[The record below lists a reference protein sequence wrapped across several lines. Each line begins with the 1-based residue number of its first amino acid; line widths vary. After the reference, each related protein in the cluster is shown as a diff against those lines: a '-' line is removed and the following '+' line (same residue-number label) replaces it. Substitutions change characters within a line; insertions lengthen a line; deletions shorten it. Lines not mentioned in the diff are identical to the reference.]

1 MNKKI
6 FVAGWDGFA
15 KKKIWGSAKDKNLWC
30 FNSLVVAVYSDL
42 NAKKQMVQC
51 AFHWE
56 INRETQAINIILY
69 GTVKRCRPRQNVRS
83 QKTFWMI
90 FCKTLKNP
98 LIILLSLRV
107 ELKTSRLLNGCSNQ
121 LSYESSTCSKL
132 LLILFYQNEMVI
144 WFAYFLTKDLVN
156 SRSRPTFLSTF
167 LILQIK
173 KGSDLFSLNYNLHF
187 GVILFFLPLRQ
198 SFKI

>member
-1 MNKKI
+1 MQKSKWYN
-6 FVAGWDGFA
+6 VR
-15 KKKIWGSAKDKNLWC
+15 
-30 FNSLVVAVYSDL
+30 
-42 NAKKQMVQC
+42 
-51 AFHWE
+51 FHWE

-90 FCKTLKNP
+90 FCKTFKNP

-156 SRSRPTFLSTF
+156 SRSPAHFLKY
-167 LILQIK
+167 ILDSPNK
-173 KGSDLFSLNYNLHF
+173 KGLGSFFPKLQFTFRGNFVFFATKTKFQNL
-187 GVILFFLPLRQ
+187 I
-198 SFKI
+198 IT

>member
-15 KKKIWGSAKDKNLWC
+15 KKKKKWGSAKDKNLWC

-90 FCKTLKNP
+90 FCKTFKNP
-98 LIILLSLRV
+98 LIMLLSLRV

-156 SRSRPTFLSTF
+156 SRSPAHFL
-167 LILQIK
+167 
-173 KGSDLFSLNYNLHF
+173 
-187 GVILFFLPLRQ
+187 
-198 SFKI
+198 